1 MHPNLFTLFLHGT
14 LVMGTTS
21 LVSEIL
27 FSIFQTKIKRGGE
40 VKGGLKGGKEKGR
53 GDRGK
58 REKKK
63 KAKTPFHLQPENG
76 SDEK

>member
-1 MHPNLFTLFLHGT
+1 MNPNLFTLFLHGT

-27 FSIFQTKIKRGGE
+27 FSIFQTKIKRGGK
-40 VKGGLKGGKEKGR
+40 VKGGIKGGKEKER

-58 REKKK
+58 REKR
-63 KAKTPFHLQPENG
+63 KTRLKPPVISNVGPNQV
-76 SDEK
+76 